1 MGEEHVMIS
10 IDELMTQSP
19 LTMAPEDSLELA
31 GKLMKEHR
39 IRHIP
44 IVDADNK
51 VLGLVTQRD
60 LLAAAVADR
69 FSYTTEDIMRRKV
82 YTVQQQDNL
91 RAAALLMQKHKIGS
105 LLVVDDERLVGIIT
119 DSDYVEL
126 AVTLLEQLEE
136 LDPDEL
142 EATED
147 FDDLD
152 TFAEEGF

>member
-1 MGEEHVMIS
+1 MIS

-69 FSYTTEDIMRRKV
+69 SSYTTEDIMRRKV

-91 RAAALLMQKHKIGS
+91 RAAALLMQP
-105 LLVVDDERLVGIIT
+105 V
-119 DSDYVEL
+119 
-126 AVTLLEQLEE
+126 
-136 LDPDEL
+136 
-142 EATED
+142 
-147 FDDLD
+147 
-152 TFAEEGF
+152 